1 MKMIETQ
8 ISIVVTVLAVV
19 LSVAPSASAQNGEA
33 LFKTKCAVGHGV
45 APRKVSD
52 HNLQGPDVQKMSDA
66 EISEIITNGRGK
78 MPPPKALKPEYLL
91 ELVTYVRTLKK

>member
-1 MKMIETQ
+1 MKMIQTQ
-8 ISIVVTVLAVV
+8 TCVVVTVLAVV
-19 LSVAPSASAQNGEA
+19 LSVALSASAQNGEA
-33 LFKTKCAVGHGV
+33 LFKTKCAVCHGV
-45 APRKVSD
+45 DGSKMSD

-78 MPPPKALKPEYLL
+78 MPPPKPLKPEDVL